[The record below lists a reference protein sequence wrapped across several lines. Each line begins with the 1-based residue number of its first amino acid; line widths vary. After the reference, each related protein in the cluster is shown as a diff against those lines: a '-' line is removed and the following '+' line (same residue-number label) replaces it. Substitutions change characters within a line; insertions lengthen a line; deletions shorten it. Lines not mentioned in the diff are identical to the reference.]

1 MMNIEALKAGI
12 AKFHLTY
19 GPEDCTPEELVGYN
33 LAAYSLGF
41 DDNVNSR
48 KPQLCEEECP
58 GYIEGWNAAESSPV
72 LS

>member
-1 MMNIEALKAGI
+1 MNIEALKAGI

-19 GPEDCTPEELVGYN
+19 GPEDCTADELVGYN

-48 KPQLCEEECP
+48 GQQLCEEECP
-58 GYIEGWNAAESSPV
+58 AYMEGWKVAHAMPV